1 MSRLYKGV
9 SYDQI
14 TEHHINSENEADDK
28 DKSQEW
34 KNMGGGQCI

>member
-1 MSRLYKGV
+1 MSRFYKGA

-14 TEHHINSENEADDK
+14 TEHHIHIENEADDK

-34 KNMGGGQCI
+34 KIVGRGQCI